1 MEYGQNEYLSR
12 QAWWRWTNICL
23 GEIMYDVILAPDS
36 LFILGL
42 LGPGINKSYLRIIA
56 GVLNCWERVNIV
68 YEGRSKIT
76 SMIN

>member
-1 MEYGQNEYLSR
+1 
-12 QAWWRWTNICL
+12 
-23 GEIMYDVILAPDS
+23 MYDVILAPDS

-56 GVLNCWERVNIV
+56 DVLNCWERVNIV